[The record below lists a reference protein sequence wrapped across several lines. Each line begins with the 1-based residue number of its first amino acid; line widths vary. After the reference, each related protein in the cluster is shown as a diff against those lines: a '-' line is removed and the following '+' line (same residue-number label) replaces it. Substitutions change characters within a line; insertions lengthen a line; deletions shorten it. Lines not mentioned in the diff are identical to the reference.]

1 MLRSRSL
8 VSRAAE
14 RHSHGPQSIADRD
27 RRDAV
32 QRSRGPR
39 ASAAPHL
46 QEGRER
52 SGSATVLPNAEASAS
67 SVRPW
72 VRVQG
77 VDVPCS
83 ANTVSPGC
91 NLKCGIGHFQQRRAR
106 GRRRGRHA
114 ATVDQLETIRERRGQ
129 GEGYTDGNDGCRKLS
144 SDVTGTKDAR
154 VVVAPS
160 ESDQAAH
167 ATPVCPEDAPDAG
180 PVCPEDAPDA
190 GGSSACG
197 TRRAV
202 PDSDSVASIPVAKAR
217 RVWPPAARTVDCA
230 VDVKAGVAQLADVA
244 ATDSAS
250 ITFQLHGQTWV
261 AAPVIKHDPRS
272 PPETWA
278 PTRAS
283 QALLKH
289 ILSTG
294 GAQLLTEEATDRRA
308 SLQEVGHLQ
317 PDTSSPGSPRGS
329 SLAAASS
336 TPEFLAES
344 RTCRCKEGSSPA
356 TISSTLPAESNY
368 SPADDGAA
376 ASPADCTFGGE
387 WTFAF
392 EDGFVPDWGGSE
404 SDADNSTS
412 ASE

>member
-1 MLRSRSL
+1 MYSS
-8 VSRAAE
+8 
-14 RHSHGPQSIADRD
+14 
-27 RRDAV
+27 
-32 QRSRGPR
+32 
-39 ASAAPHL
+39 
-46 QEGRER
+46 EGRRGAR
-52 SGSATVLPNAEASAS
+52 SGRGACSDRHGMAFRGMDPKRWWPRII
-67 SVRPW
+67 RP
-72 VRVQG
+72 R
-77 VDVPCS
+77 P
-83 ANTVSPGC
+83 
-91 NLKCGIGHFQQRRAR
+91 
-106 GRRRGRHA
+106 
-114 ATVDQLETIRERRGQ
+114 
-129 GEGYTDGNDGCRKLS
+129 
-144 SDVTGTKDAR
+144 
-154 VVVAPS
+154 PS
-160 ESDQAAH
+160 
-167 ATPVCPEDAPDAG
+167 T
-180 PVCPEDAPDA
+180 
-190 GGSSACG
+190 
-197 TRRAV
+197 
-202 PDSDSVASIPVAKAR
+202 
-217 RVWPPAARTVDCA
+217 
-230 VDVKAGVAQLADVA
+230 
-244 ATDSAS
+244 SAS